1 MALLLKDC
9 PDLVVKN
16 NELARLVPWPWLCH
30 ISLGSEKGRRMSQSD
45 QRMNRVS
52 SVLSLSLWI

>member
-16 NELARLVPWPWLCH
+16 NELARLVPWPCQGGLE
-30 ISLGSEKGRRMSQSD
+30 SAKGRLVWPISKSCLKFALCM
-45 QRMNRVS
+45 
-52 SVLSLSLWI
+52 